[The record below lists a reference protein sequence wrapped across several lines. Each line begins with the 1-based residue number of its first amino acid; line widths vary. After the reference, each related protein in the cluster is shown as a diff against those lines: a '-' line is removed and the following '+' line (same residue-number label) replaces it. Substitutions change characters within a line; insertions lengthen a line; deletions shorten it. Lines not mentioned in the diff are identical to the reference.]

1 VLDLAGGGALAA
13 LAVNLTG
20 FALVIGVARLAAYFK
35 SQPWKIAVARPAPS
49 APDAAKVEVRP

>member
-20 FALVIGVARLAAYFK
+20 FALIIGVARLAAYFK
-35 SQPWKIAVARPAPS
+35 SQPWKTAVARSAAS
-49 APDAAKVEVRP
+49 APDAVKAEVRS